1 MVLIDRRK
9 LVAVAAIFTVALT
22 AMIAGVVWQQYAS
35 SMPSIGEIDDLR
47 EYESSWRPLNSE
59 SPIRVDDWKDK
70 TVILNFWGS
79 WCPPCI
85 EEMPL
90 LDRFNAEYSEQGI
103 RVVGFVIDR
112 EEAAKDFL
120 ETNQIRF
127 PSLIAEMDVT
137 DELMESLGNDN
148 DVLPYTVAFGR
159 TGERLFSHE
168 GPLAEE
174 DLEKLIK

>member
-9 LVAVAAIFTVALT
+9 LVAVAAIFAVAVT
-22 AMIAGVVWQQYAS
+22 ALVAGVVWQQYAS

-47 EYESSWRPLNSE
+47 EFESSWRPINSE
-59 SPIRVDDWKDK
+59 SSIRVDDWKDK
-70 TVILNFWGS
+70 TVVLNFWGS

-90 LDRFNAEYSEQGI
+90 LDRFNAEYGDQGI

-137 DELMESLGNDN
+137 DELMESLGND
-148 DVLPYTVAFGR
+148 DSVLPYTVAFSQSGKR
-159 TGERLFSHE
+159 TFVHE
-168 GPLAEE
+168 GPVAEE
-174 DLEKLIK
+174 DLQKLIE